1 MSSRWTGFF
10 IWALVAASTAF
21 WAIRIFAAPLSVPV
35 GAQTP
40 PVASSNGP
48 MERLFGAVVVPTTAA
63 PVAPPE
69 SQRYQLVGVIAPPAG
84 ATEGGYAVISLD
96 AQPAR
101 TWRVGATISGNTS
114 LLSVSKRGA
123 EFGPPGGPS
132 AFSLQLPEP
141 AAAETGSLQPA
152 VSQPDPAQLQQQQ
165 MQQQQQQMRQQA
177 QQMQAPPQMPP
188 QAQPATR
195 GGFGRSAAT
204 NRAGFQGPGAPGN
217 GIVPP
222 RVGVP
227 PDQQNQN
234 DSGAV
239 QQ

>member
-21 WAIRIFAAPLSVPV
+21 WAIKIFAAPLPVPS
-35 GAQTP
+35 GAQAP
-40 PVASSNGP
+40 QVIAANGP
-48 MERLFGAVVVPTTAA
+48 MERLFGAVVVPTVAA
-63 PVAPPE
+63 QVVPPE

-84 ATEGGYAVISLD
+84 TAEGGYAVIALD
-96 AQPAR
+96 GQPAH

-123 EFGPPGGPS
+123 EFGPAGGPTS
-132 AFSLQLPEP
+132 FSLQLPEP

-165 MQQQQQQMRQQA
+165 MRQVQQA
-177 QQMQAPPQMPP
+177 QQMQAPPQMPA
-188 QAQPATR
+188 QQAAQPATR
-195 GGFGRSAAT
+195 GGFARSAAT
-204 NRAGFQGPGAPGN
+204 GRGGFQGPGVQVN
-217 GIVPP
+217 GMAPP